1 MTWPP
6 LLFVCLASSTLRVFR
21 VDLMQIIYNHVG
33 RMIFNSDDFSSNFTS
48 RIFFVFLSVCLSVF
62 FFFQGTVVCLRHIA
76 HLSF

>member
-6 LLFVCLASSTLRVFR
+6 LLFVCLATSTLRVLR
-21 VDLMQIIYNHVG
+21 VDLVQINYNHVSI
-33 RMIFNSDDFSSNFTS
+33 MLFNFDDFSSNFTS
-48 RIFFVFLSVCLSVF
+48 RIFFRLSVCLSVF